1 MTPVAA
7 AERRAFGCSAV
18 LLISSVHFSFAS
30 SNSFDSLGNC
40 LKNATGEN
48 KKSLFT
54 EENQK
59 VYLQKES
66 EASRRRRVNTRRVNS
81 RRVNSR
87 RR

>member
-40 LKNATGEN
+40 LKNVTGEN
-48 KKSLFT
+48 KKVS
-54 EENQK
+54 
-59 VYLQKES
+59 LQKKIKKS
-66 EASRRRRVNTRRVNS
+66 IYRKRARRREEGE
-81 RRVNSR
+81 
-87 RR
+87 